1 MTVGR
6 SLPPPGLIDKAISLV
21 KGFNPATQTGDSYA
35 DDVLGG
41 SCDKRDQKAA
51 TSDSIFLKQ
60 VTSEAEY
67 MSVACAHIKPHP
79 CLQVVV

>member
-6 SLPPPGLIDKAISLV
+6 SAKPPGLIDKAISLV

-41 SCDKRDQKAA
+41 SACNRGDQKAA
-51 TSDSIFLKQ
+51 SSDAIFLKQ
-60 VTSEAEY
+60 VSDE
-67 MSVACAHIKPHP
+67 
-79 CLQVVV
+79 